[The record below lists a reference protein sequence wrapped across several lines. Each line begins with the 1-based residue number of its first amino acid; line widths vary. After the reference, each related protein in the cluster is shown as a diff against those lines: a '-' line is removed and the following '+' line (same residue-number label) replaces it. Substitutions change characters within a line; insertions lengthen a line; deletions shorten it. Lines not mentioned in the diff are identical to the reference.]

1 MITYDFG
8 HDSSPSIWSAVNS
21 DDGRG
26 EIEVSARRLV
36 RFESDSS
43 FQTTFGAND
52 GTIVGLYEV
61 AVVAI
66 TRHVSWF
73 FFI

>member
-52 GTIVGLYEV
+52 GTIV
-61 AVVAI
+61 
-66 TRHVSWF
+66 
-73 FFI
+73 